1 MNRNLLMATTLAGS
15 LAVAPFLWGP
25 AQATPAST
33 AQVTNTGLLTLIA
46 EQGGGGGNA
55 SGGGASGASEHGNGG
70 GGGPATASGGHTNG
84 GPRAHVATGQDNGG
98 PTGHQGMANN
108 RGDDRHSMR
117 DHDRDHGR
125 TAARD
130 NDNHGNDRH
139 DRRHGHFVNG
149 VWVWYGAPYASN
161 DCGWIKHRAIV
172 TGSPYWWSRYHECA
186 Y

>member
-1 MNRNLLMATTLAGS
+1 MKASFTLAAALVGA
-15 LAVAPFLWGP
+15 LALPVLANGP
-25 AQATPAST
+25 AHAGAGPDQLHSST
-33 AQVTNTGLLTLIA
+33 SLLTLVA
-46 EQGGGGGNA
+46 EGSGGGPSSGGGGNSSGGGGGQAA
-55 SGGGASGASEHGNGG
+55 SGG
-70 GGGPATASGGHTNG
+70 PASGGHSHGSPNG
-84 GPRAHVATGQDNGG
+84 HVATGHDNGG
-98 PTGHQGMANN
+98 PTGRQGMANN

-125 TAARD
+125 TATRD
-130 NDNHGNDRH
+130 NDNHDNDRH

>member
-1 MNRNLLMATTLAGS
+1 MKASFTLAAALVGA
-15 LAVAPFLWGP
+15 LALPVLANGP
-25 AQATPAST
+25 AYAGAGPNQLHAST
-33 AQVTNTGLLTLIA
+33 SLLTLVA
-46 EQGGGGGNA
+46 ESSGGGTSSGGGGNN
-55 SGGGASGASEHGNGG
+55 SGGGGQA
-70 GGGPATASGGHTNG
+70 ASGGHSNG
-84 GPRAHVATGQDNGG
+84 SPSRHVATGQDNGG
-98 PTGHQGMANN
+98 PTGRQGIAKN

-125 TAARD
+125 TATRN
-130 NDNHGNDRH
+130 NDNHDNDRH